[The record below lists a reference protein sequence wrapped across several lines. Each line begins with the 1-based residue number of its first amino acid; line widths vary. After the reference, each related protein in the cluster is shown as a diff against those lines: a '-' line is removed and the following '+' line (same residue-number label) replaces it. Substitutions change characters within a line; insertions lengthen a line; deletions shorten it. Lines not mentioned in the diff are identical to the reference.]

1 MTQGQDEECTR
12 NQGRIF
18 NRFGAKRY
26 PLTATPPFMEETLIE
41 LGIVDRTLKQL
52 GFTSTLAKAG
62 ESLILFVIVLLVIGR
77 SGAS

>member
-1 MTQGQDEECTR
+1 
-12 NQGRIF
+12 
-18 NRFGAKRY
+18 
-26 PLTATPPFMEETLIE
+26 MEETLIE